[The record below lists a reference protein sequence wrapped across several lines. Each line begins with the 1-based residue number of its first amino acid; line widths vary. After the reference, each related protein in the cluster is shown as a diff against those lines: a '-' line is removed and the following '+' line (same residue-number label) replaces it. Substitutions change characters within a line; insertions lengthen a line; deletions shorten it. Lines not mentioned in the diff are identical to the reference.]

1 MNKIRFFTLIE
12 IIVAVALLALLIGIA
27 ASSYRAVHDRA
38 LETRSRAMLENLR
51 LAIEDIHDRLG
62 FLPGTNGFETI
73 TVTQV
78 NGIPVR
84 FAFGTSGSPG
94 SVLTPAEPGVPP
106 TAANRAYELL
116 IKELE
121 LPTLL
126 SRLNSS
132 GQLTDNWGTPIYY
145 SGPGKINVAAFDL
158 VSAGGDILFGKDKAA
173 LPPETEDAYRQD
185 GKMLCDDLVFF

>member
-12 IIVAVALLALLIGIA
+12 IVVAAALLVLMIGIA
-27 ASSYRAVHDRA
+27 ASSYSFVRNRA
-38 LETRSRAMLENLR
+38 LETRSRAMLENLHQ
-51 LAIEDIHDRLG
+51 AIEDIRDQLG
-62 FLPGTNGFETI
+62 FLPETDGFETI

-84 FAFGTSGSPG
+84 FEFGTSGSPG

-126 SRLNSS
+126 SRLNSF
-132 GQLTDNWGTPIYY
+132 GKLTDNWGTPVYY
-145 SGPGKINVAAFDL
+145 SGPGKINTAAFDL
-158 VSAGGDILFGKDKAA
+158 VSAGGDLLFGKDKTA
-173 LPPETEDAYRQD
+173 LPPETEDDYRKD
-185 GKMLCDDLVFF
+185 GKMICDDLVFF